1 MSNPQHIKLGD
12 ILDLINEVQ
21 SLNEAIFMAAE
32 HHSITKPATGALQA
46 VSGELD
52 SKLRVIEE
60 RIDEMMEAI
69 DG

>member
-1 MSNPQHIKLGD
+1 MSSPTSRKLGD
-12 ILDLINEVQ
+12 ILDLVNAAQ

-32 HHSITKPATGALQA
+32 HHSLTRPATSALQT

-60 RIDEMMEAI
+60 RIDEIMEALS
-69 DG
+69 

>member
-1 MSNPQHIKLGD
+1 MSNVQRTKLGD
-12 ILDLINEVQ
+12 LIDLVNAAQ

-32 HHSITKPATGALQA
+32 HHSLTKPATGALQT

-52 SKLRVIEE
+52 NKLRVIEE